1 MGSEL
6 VDWLLEQCPF
16 VKCRST
22 AVGVWQLLLDMG
34 IILSGQS
41 CWYFQCEEGYP
52 FLLHRTRAVV
62 LIRGGEGKQQRLI
75 QFSCQIFFLLSFW
88 ETHFFD
94 LSFPK
99 YQRSS
104 PCFWQF
110 HSFFH
115 SCNCLLSSCRL
126 SVRLFFSPQA
136 IFGFSQDSSCLVA
149 ADHGFTR

>member
-1 MGSEL
+1 MLICRRSCVGSEL

-41 CWYFQCEEGYP
+41 CQYLQCEEAFP

-62 LIRGGEGKQQRLI
+62 LIRGGEENKA
-75 QFSCQIFFLLSFW
+75 QIDPIFFFLLSFW
-88 ETHFFD
+88 EAHFCD
-94 LSFPK
+94 LSFHK
-99 YQRSS
+99 YQRSI

-115 SCNCLLSSCRL
+115 SCNCLLSSCRQ
-126 SVRLFFSPQA
+126 SVCLFQA
-136 IFGFSQDSSCLVA
+136 FFFPLKLFLVSHKTA
-149 ADHGFTR
+149 AV